1 MGMDGF
7 HRPLHAFIFQQ
18 LQTVGKAVPPGYHVS
33 QSAHWPEGT
42 DFSDPTF
49 EALDVG
55 SKQHGDGAICSGA
68 NLSRYEQ
75 EELCAKQL
83 GASELIGIG
92 SSGCESYVCS
102 C

>member
-1 MGMDGF
+1 MASIGHCM
-7 HRPLHAFIFQQ
+7 HSSSNNSRLSVKQC
-18 LQTVGKAVPPGYHVS
+18 PGYHVS
-33 QSAHWPEGT
+33 QSAHWLEGT

-55 SKQHGDGAICSGA
+55 SKRHGDGAICSGA